1 MLDFTLIFYCKCT
14 HTKMDDLNFYNE
26 NLPLIVVI
34 FKISNK
40 ICYKKKDTIIQ
51 SYDFRFPV

>member
-1 MLDFTLIFYCKCT
+1 
-14 HTKMDDLNFYNE
+14 MDDLNFYNE